1 MTTVRTLIY
10 VAVVRHWPLYQM
22 DVKNAFLNGHLTEE
36 AAVTKLGFH
45 PSAFDSALFLRHT
58 LTGFV
63 ALLLYVDDMITTGFD
78 SSAISEVKQHLFHTF
93 KIKDVGL
100 LWYFLSIE
108 VVFSP
113 KGFLSQAKYA
123 NEVIHCAGLADIKVS
138 NALIK
143 LNVKL
148 NSTDGIPLDDPTFYC
163 ELVGC
168 LVYLTVTCPNLAYAV
183 HVVSKFISTHR
194 SIHWAAL
201 VCILRYLRGTI
212 FLGLLLSSTFSLDL
226 VAYVDSD
233 WAGDVNDRKS
243 TSSFYMFLGDSL
255 IS

>member
-45 PSAFDSALFLRHT
+45 PSAFNSALFLRHT
-58 LTGFV
+58 STGFI
-63 ALLLYVDDMITTGFD
+63 ALLLYVDDMITTSSD
-78 SSAISEVKQHLFHTF
+78 SSAISE
-93 KIKDVGL
+93 
-100 LWYFLSIE
+100 
-108 VVFSP
+108 
-113 KGFLSQAKYA
+113 AKYA

-183 HVVSKFISTHR
+183 RVVSKFVSTHR

-212 FLGLLLSSTFSLDL
+212 FLGLLLSSTSSLDL

-233 WAGDVNDRKS
+233 WAGDINDRKS
-243 TSSFYMFLGDSL
+243 TFSFYMFLGDSL